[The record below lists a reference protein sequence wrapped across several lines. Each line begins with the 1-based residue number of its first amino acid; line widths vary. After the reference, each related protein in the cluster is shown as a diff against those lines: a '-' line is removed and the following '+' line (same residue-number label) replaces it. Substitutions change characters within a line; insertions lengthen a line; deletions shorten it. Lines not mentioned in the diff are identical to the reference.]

1 MQKIPPLPNYDDC
14 LVNLA
19 SSVLANF
26 GATPSAATL
35 PLADRYLSKNYKN
48 VVVLLLDAMG
58 TSIIEKH
65 LSPGGL
71 FRSHLAGTYSSVFPP
86 TTVAAT
92 TAVTTGNYPCE
103 TGWLGWDC
111 YFPQLQ
117 KNVTVYQNADQL
129 QEKGSPFA
137 RTSEKTLDEDGIPE
151 LEETL
156 SAADFNVAFRYIP
169 YASLYDKIK
178 EAGGQAHFV
187 TPFVPPCP
195 QTLDEI
201 FARITEICAFPGRNF
216 IYSYWPEPDH
226 TMHLTGTTSADTHA
240 VITELEKRV
249 ASLVDSLSDTLVLI
263 TADHGHMDSRN
274 LCILDYPEIMRCLVR
289 MPSIEPRALNLF
301 IKEEYKAEFPVLF
314 EQTFGDK
321 FWVIS
326 KEEVIDRKFFGPG
339 TEHPLF
345 RDMLGDFLAIATAEV
360 SLFNTHKEAALMPGG
375 HAGLTGEELEI
386 PLIVIEKN

>member
-1 MQKIPPLPNYDDC
+1 MQKIPPLPNYDEC

-19 SSVLANF
+19 NSMLVNF
-26 GATPSAATL
+26 GAKPSAKTL

-65 LSPGGL
+65 LAPDGL
-71 FRSHLAGTYSSVFPP
+71 FRSHLAGSYSSVFPP

-92 TAVTTGNYPCE
+92 TAVMTGNYPCE

-111 YFPQLQ
+111 YFPQLG
-117 KNVTVYQNADQL
+117 KNVTIYQNADQL
-129 QEKGSPFA
+129 LEKGSPFA
-137 RTSEKTLDEDGIPE
+137 RTSEITLNEDGIPA
-151 LEETL
+151 LEEPL
-156 SAADFNVAFRYIP
+156 PAADYNVAFTYIP

-187 TPFVPPCP
+187 TPFVPPFP

-201 FARITEICAFPGRNF
+201 FARIKEICTFSGRNF
-216 IYSYWPEPDH
+216 IYSYWSEPDH
-226 TMHLTGTTSADTHA
+226 TMHLTGTKSDDTHA

-249 ASLVDSLSDTLVLI
+249 AELVDDLSDTLVFV
-263 TADHGHMDSRN
+263 TADHGHMDSKN
-274 LCILDYPEIMRCLVR
+274 LCILDYPEIMKCLVR

-301 IKEEYKAEFPVLF
+301 VKEEYRAEFPALF
-314 EQTFGDK
+314 EKTFGDK
-321 FWVIS
+321 FQVIP
-326 KEEVIDRKFFGPG
+326 KEEVIERKLFGPG

-345 RDMLGDFLAIATAEV
+345 RDMLGDFLAISIAEV

-375 HAGLTGEELEI
+375 HAGLTKEELEI
-386 PLIVIEKN
+386 PLIVIEKS